1 MSLTNRSR
9 GPAGLWQ
16 TTSVRLALLFA
27 LVFGLGTGLLLL
39 VLDIAVGRFAEETAR
54 DALRD
59 QVSVLIADANAEGGA
74 ALVASLREHV
84 SGGQPERFSYLVV
97 TPGGDRLS
105 AGLPDAVERIKGVA
119 SIHLPVDA
127 KEDDVESDRIEVIVL
142 TARARDGTFIAVG
155 RDTYALAEL
164 RQWLHRLALWGGVAL
179 VLLALLCGIAAG
191 AVLLRRLKRV
201 TEAAERVM
209 SGDLSE
215 RLPSLGIGLE
225 FDDLADTLN
234 AMLERLE
241 AAMEALRQVSSD
253 VAHDLRTPLTRL
265 RNTLED
271 AQSAEETERD
281 ELITE
286 AVLETDRLLE
296 IFGALLRLAQIEGG
310 ASRRFTDVDLAAV
323 AADVVDAYLP
333 AADQAGWSLTLIVS
347 QDVRVNGDPT
357 MLAQVIASLVDNALT
372 HGAPGQTLRVL
383 VARAGAD
390 AELSVEDDGPGAP
403 AEELKHLTRRFY
415 RLDRSRH
422 TDGSGLGLS
431 MVAAI
436 ASLHGGTLSITN
448 RLPGLAVALRIP
460 LSPS

>member
-1 MSLTNRSR
+1 
-9 GPAGLWQ
+9 
-16 TTSVRLALLFA
+16 
-27 LVFGLGTGLLLL
+27 
-39 VLDIAVGRFAEETAR
+39 
-54 DALRD
+54 
-59 QVSVLIADANAEGGA
+59 
-74 ALVASLREHV
+74 
-84 SGGQPERFSYLVV
+84 
-97 TPGGDRLS
+97 
-105 AGLPDAVERIKGVA
+105 
-119 SIHLPVDA
+119 
-127 KEDDVESDRIEVIVL
+127 
-142 TARARDGTFIAVG
+142 
-155 RDTYALAEL
+155 
-164 RQWLHRLALWGGVAL
+164 
-179 VLLALLCGIAAG
+179 
-191 AVLLRRLKRV
+191 
-201 TEAAERVM
+201 
-209 SGDLSE
+209 
-215 RLPSLGIGLE
+215 
-225 FDDLADTLN
+225 
-234 AMLERLE
+234 
-241 AAMEALRQVSSD
+241 
-253 VAHDLRTPLTRL
+253 
-265 RNTLED
+265 
-271 AQSAEETERD
+271 
-281 ELITE
+281 
-286 AVLETDRLLE
+286 
-296 IFGALLRLAQIEGG
+296 
-310 ASRRFTDVDLAAV
+310 V